1 MAGTND
7 RMESAVFLAVAL
19 GGQMIVNLPIEA
31 QHQHPYG
38 KGWVSNDSQVA
49 DSVYVGP
56 FAVVYGK
63 SVLTGRVRVEDY
75 GQVKNSKLSGDVI
88 VRRVAWVDGITSHTG
103 IFEYNERTKAKMERI
118 GQDIKYED
126 TI

>member
-1 MAGTND
+1 
-7 RMESAVFLAVAL
+7 
-19 GGQMIVNLPIEA
+19 MICSLRDDQ
-31 QHQHPYG
+31 QHQHPLG
-38 KGWVSNDSQVA
+38 KGWVSNDSSVA

-63 SVLTGRVRVEDY
+63 SVLTDNVRVEDY
-75 GQVKNSKLSGDVI
+75 GQVKHSKLSGDVI
-88 VRRVAWVDGITSHTG
+88 VRRVAWVDNVTAHKEVY
-103 IFEYNERTKAKMERI
+103 EYNPKSKAQSERI

>member
-1 MAGTND
+1 VICSLRD
-7 RMESAVFLAVAL
+7 D
-19 GGQMIVNLPIEA
+19 Q
-31 QHQHPYG
+31 QHQHSLG

-49 DSVYVGP
+49 DSVYIGP